1 MLTRNLQAREHATL
15 QPAGHA
21 GGTERGL
28 SCLASILFLVMA
40 IPSTFPATS
49 VTLQTKGGIAIAS
62 VGANYKSSFG
72 TMNALAIGTPQAG
85 VTAVACPGTLCALA
99 NGALYFTTLQ
109 VTAAGMKNTDTG
121 VIKAYVSTNFT
132 GSAASAMQ
140 IYACPSPSACNAA
153 SQFSILGT
161 TVATEAT
168 LATGLKNPNNFATVG
183 LAIFLPDNDGASA
196 FTGGG
201 QFAIVTFNLYLNG
214 SGAISASTT
223 LDFNNPTETVQNA
236 VQLNLAT
243 APSGLTVA
251 PASDFSMNFGNV
263 NGLGIAPGA
272 GLTTVAQAGGII
284 YSTPYQLLPV
294 FTDINS
300 ATSSLKVCVSTPFTN
315 ALILSLYDSPSGS
328 AGTFNAITTSC
339 ISPPAF
345 TTSATNRSTVTRYLG
360 LFVANT
366 NGPGSF
372 RGTDTAWLTYTLTVP

>member
-15 QPAGHA
+15 QPTGRT

-28 SCLASILFLVMA
+28 SCLASIVVLLIA
-40 IPSTFPATS
+40 IPSAFPAVT
-49 VTLQTKGGIAIAS
+49 VTLQTSGGITIT
-62 VGANYKSSFG
+62 GANPNYNSSFG
-72 TMNALAIGTPQAG
+72 TMNALAIGTPQGG
-85 VTAVACPGTLCALA
+85 VTAVTCPGTLCSLA
-99 NGALYFTTLQ
+99 NGALYFTTLR
-109 VTAAGMKNTDTG
+109 VTAAGMKPTDTG

-153 SQFSILGT
+153 SQFSILST

-168 LATGLKNPNNFATVG
+168 LASGLANPNNFATVG
-183 LAIFLPDNDGASA
+183 LAIFLPDNNGVSA
-196 FTGGG
+196 FTGTAS
-201 QFAIVTFNLYLNG
+201 AILTFNVYLNG
-214 SGAISASTT
+214 SGTIKASAT
-223 LDFNNPTETVQNA
+223 LNLNNPLETVNDA
-236 VQLNLAT
+236 VQLNLAKD
-243 APSGLTVA
+243 PSGLTVT
-251 PASDFSMNFGNV
+251 PAADFSMNFGNV
-263 NGLGIAPGA
+263 NALGIGPGA

-294 FTDINS
+294 FTGMGS
-300 ATSSLKVCVSTPFTN
+300 TTSSLKVCVSTPFTN

-339 ISPPAF
+339 ISPPAL

-366 NGPGSF
+366 NGPSSF